1 MIDIAT
7 LEPYFKG
14 KKKHPAYD
22 KTVELYNALKLHAN
36 GEKPDKLLNDYRPS
50 ETKEIRDYR
59 LKIYEPVTKENISQ
73 IINSVSKI
81 RRSSDWN
88 IKYNPDAV
96 PKSIA
101 PDETLEQYCEN
112 NFPYYGSLTN
122 WVFTVLLKHYLI
134 DANAVILIAP
144 LNTEIEANEFYKP
157 YPIIFNSDQVLEL
170 NDRVAILKSKEKSSY
185 KSGNITRHDGEVFY
199 VVDEE
204 KIYRWEKG
212 ESSYVMVSEFAH
224 GLSKIPVIR
233 IKGTFF
239 DSFDKYIVYESRIN
253 SIVPRLNKV
262 VRQDSDLDAAVVT
275 HLYPE
280 PWEFASQPCDSC
292 FDAATGMSTG
302 KVRDGKRT
310 VACKKCNGTGIAPST
325 GPYKKIV
332 VRPANVN
339 MGEQPAPIP
348 PKGYINKPVEI
359 VKMQS
364 DFIDAN
370 AYKALASINMHFLM
384 QTPLNESGYAKE
396 VDRDD
401 LNNFIYS
408 IAEDLI
414 RIMDEIYWFASEF
427 RYQIVEPNEAKR
439 KAMLPQV
446 TVPEKFDILSLNY
459 LLEEIIKAI
468 EKKINP
474 IILQSMLIE
483 FVTKKFYNQPEVRDM
498 LVCSL
503 KLDPLPC
510 KTDDEKALIKQLG
523 GVTENDYIISC
534 KLPNFIQRA
543 VAEFKDFY
551 TQTLDEQTKIM
562 SKYADGV
569 KKENAGVNAILMGV
583 ESPEAVAGGGVTP

>member
-14 KKKHPAYD
+14 KKRHAAYE
-22 KTVELYNALKLHAN
+22 KTVDLYNALKLHAN

-50 ETKEIRDYR
+50 ETDEIRNYR
-59 LKIYEPVTKENISQ
+59 LKIYEPITKEHISQ

-81 RRSSDWN
+81 RRSSDWS
-88 IKYNPDAV
+88 IRYSPDAV
-96 PKSIA
+96 PAKISEE
-101 PDETLEQYCEN
+101 ETLEQYCEN

-122 WVFTVLLKHYLI
+122 WVFTVLLKHYLV
-134 DANAVILIAP
+134 DANAVVLITP
-144 LNTEIEANEFYKP
+144 LTTEIEANEFYKP
-157 YPIIFNSDQVLEL
+157 YPIIFNSDQVYEL
-170 NDRVAILKSKEKSSY
+170 NEKFAVLKSKEKASY
-185 KSGNITRHDGEVFY
+185 KSGNAMRHDGEVFY

-204 KIYRWEKG
+204 KIYRWEKSETG
-212 ESSYVMVSEFAH
+212 YALVSEFTH
-224 GLSKIPVIR
+224 QLSKLPVIR
-233 IKGTFF
+233 VKGTFF

-292 FDAATGMSTG
+292 YDANMGVCTG
-302 KVRDGKRT
+302 KVKQGNKT
-310 VACKKCNGTGIAPST
+310 VACKKCSGTGVAPST

-332 VRPANVN
+332 VRAANIN

-348 PKGYINKPVEI
+348 PKGYISKPIEI

-370 AYKALASINMHFLM
+370 AYKALASVNMHFLM

-401 LNNFIYS
+401 LNNFIHA
-408 IAEDLI
+408 IAEDI
-414 RIMDEIYWFASEF
+414 VRMMDEIYWFICET
-427 RYQIVEPNEAKR
+427 RYKIVVPVEAER

-459 LLEEIIKAI
+459 MLEEITKAI

-483 FVTKKFYNQPEVRDM
+483 FVNKKFYNQPDVRDM

-523 GVTENDYIISC
+523 GVTETDYIISC

-543 VAEFKDFY
+543 VVEQKDFY
-551 TQTLDEQTKIM
+551 AKTLEEQSKIM
-562 SKYADGV
+562 SEYAEEVKLANTGV
-569 KKENAGVNAILMGV
+569 NLKEN
-583 ESPEAVAGGGVTP
+583 PEDIAGGGVTP